1 MIKKNMPKRLWDFG
15 LIYEAE
21 LLSRMARGDDRRTG
35 YELVTSQT
43 ADISEWLEFEF
54 YDLVWW
60 LDRLTK
66 PNFTN
71 HTRRLA
77 RWLGVL
83 HRVGSDLCYWL
94 ITDSGKVISMT
105 SVEHVMR
112 DDYLQEDLNKEI
124 DELMRE

>member
-1 MIKKNMPKRLWDFG
+1 M
-15 LIYEAE
+15 
-21 LLSRMARGDDRRTG
+21 TG
-35 YELVTSQT
+35 QT
-43 ADISEWLEFEF
+43 ADISEWLDFEF

-60 LDRLTK
+60 LDRPTK
-66 PNFTN
+66 PNFTD

-77 RWLGVL
+77 RWLCVSQ
-83 HRVGSDLCYWL
+83 RVRSDLCYWL